1 MKKTWL
7 LLSSVLLFAVA
18 VPAFYTTP
26 AFAEDNYK
34 SEFRVALAGFGDVPT
49 LDPARAATAAPVL
62 IGWQV
67 YQRLI
72 DVTPNGNIA
81 PMLATHWSSNPEM
94 TVWRFSLRKN
104 VFFHSSPGKK
114 PRKLTTAD
122 VKASIERALRAPGYG
137 RSVIGDLVKGAKEFI
152 EEKAKTVAGITI
164 NNGDIVFTLTRPF
177 AFFPE
182 RLASSFFAI
191 LPADTEME
199 DMNPPG
205 TGPYQIM
212 KWDRLTGKVT
222 LKLNSKNWIK
232 VSAQS
237 PQRLTFQIFESEPLA
252 VEELRAGNI
261 DWLEASSSARRL
273 VTEGLDPER
282 YTINTPVYND
292 IRIIAINQTINRFTK
307 YREIAAALNFA
318 VNRDRIVQV
327 LGGGKVVGGPI
338 PSGDYEH
345 YGYWTD
351 THLARL
357 IVKSLPTEARHIELL
372 VQPGT
377 ESRLIA
383 ELVAEDWRGIG
394 MKVSL
399 KQGMSDFF
407 DRVVR
412 GDYQAALGYF
422 GPFID
427 TPEQYLWP
435 YQITAKPVPNV
446 MSYESPSFQEA
457 YQHYVSEPDPSKRL
471 IHLQLALDILLRDAP
486 MIWLVKA
493 PHIVAS
499 KRAFSVP
506 RTGGMPLFFKLVS
519 N

>member
-7 LLSSVLLFAVA
+7 LLISILVLAIVA
-18 VPAFYTTP
+18 PVFFSA
-26 AFAEDNYK
+26 AFAEENQK
-34 SEFRVALAGFGDVPT
+34 SELRVALAGFGDIPT
-49 LDPARAATAAPVL
+49 LDPARAATGAPVL
-62 IGWQV
+62 VGWQV

-72 DVTPNGNIA
+72 DVTSDGNIA
-81 PMLATHWSSNPEM
+81 PMLATHWSSNHEM

-104 VFFHSSPGKK
+104 VFFHSFPGKE

-122 VKASIERALRAPGYG
+122 VKASIERALCAPGYG
-137 RSVIGDLVKGAKEFI
+137 RSVIGDLVRGAKEFI
-152 EEKAKTVAGITI
+152 EEKAKTVTGITI
-164 NNGDIVFTLTRPF
+164 NNGDIVFTLTRSF

-191 LPADTEME
+191 LPADTGME
-199 DMNPPG
+199 DMNPLG

-232 VSAQS
+232 ISDQS
-237 PQRLTFQIFESEPLA
+237 PQQLTFQIFESEPLA
-252 VEELRAGNI
+252 VEELRAGKI

-273 VTEGLDPER
+273 VKEGLDPKR
-282 YTINTPVYND
+282 YTINAPVYND

-307 YREIAAALNFA
+307 HRVLATALNLA
-318 VNRDRIVQV
+318 VDRERIVQV

-338 PSGDYEH
+338 PSGDYGH

-351 THLARL
+351 TRLARL
-357 IVKSLPTEARHIELL
+357 IIETLPPAARYIELL

-383 ELVAEDWRGIG
+383 ELVAEDWRGMG
-394 MKVSL
+394 LKVSL

-407 DRVVR
+407 DRVVK
-412 GDYQAALGYF
+412 GNYEAALGYF

-435 YQITAKPVPNV
+435 YQVNAQPVPNV
-446 MSYESPSFQEA
+446 MRYESTLFQKA
-457 YQHYVSEPDPSKRL
+457 YQHYVSEPDSSKRF
-471 IHLQLALDILLRDAP
+471 IHLQTAINILLQDAP
-486 MIWLVKA
+486 MVWLVKA
-493 PHIVAS
+493 PHIVAI
-499 KRAFSVP
+499 KRPFLAP
-506 RTGGMPLFFKLVS
+506 RTSGMPLFYKIVS
-519 N
+519 E